1 MAKLKLAPK
10 GGHATGSWGV
20 VPGGNPTGREGV
32 FDQLEVRRKLDR
44 LRWVF
49 VRGGN
54 STGRN
59 GVPITQHMAKPKFIE
74 DQDQLEKLA
83 PVMKAP
89 IKRHVFVCNGK
100 SCSQVGSAEVKA
112 EFVRILEEKGLR
124 QGKESKGRN
133 PMGEIVLTDCGSV
146 GFCSIGVAVLVY
158 PEGVWYGQVQA
169 EDVPEII
176 EEHLEK
182 GRVVERLAL
191 IELDPS

>member
-1 MAKLKLAPK
+1 MA
-10 GGHATGSWGV
+10 
-20 VPGGNPTGREGV
+20 
-32 FDQLEVRRKLDR
+32 RKK
-44 LRWVF
+44 
-49 VRGGN
+49 
-54 STGRN
+54 
-59 GVPITQHMAKPKFIE
+59 IIE
-74 DQDQLEKLA
+74 DREELENLA

-100 SCSQVGSAEVKA
+100 SCSKVGSAEVKA
-112 EFVRILEEKGLR
+112 EFERILEAKGLR

-158 PEGVWYGQVQA
+158 PDGVWYGQVQP

-182 GRVVERLAL
+182 GNIVKRLSL
-191 IELDPS
+191 IELSNPSSDDGFGKS